1 MNKILV
7 LILVLAFS
15 ASVGAREVSEQQ
27 ASSKAVQWMEAR
39 IDKFDATVLSVKAVT
54 YNGRK
59 AYYVVQFAPQGWAL
73 VSADDTSAPLIGYS
87 AEGTYQTD
95 HQPYN
100 VEAQMGIFAE
110 QVIDNARRL
119 SLPHEGWAQDESM
132 IRRASKRASSDNVSP
147 LITVNWNQN
156 GAYWKYCPVTSSGQ
170 HAYVGCVAVGMAQ
183 AMSVAKW
190 PAHATGSKGYEHS
203 TFGWLSV
210 NYDNE
215 PGYNWDA
222 ILTGANGY
230 DDVARLLWHCGMSV
244 TMDYGTGGSGA
255 QTSAIAGALRTYF
268 GYPSS
273 ATYYSRSSFSESDWK
288 NLILTELK
296 EGRAVAY
303 SGHDPKKNYGHCFN
317 LDGYDGSWFHVNW
330 GWGGANNGYFGL
342 DALRDAT
349 MDMDYTDGQG
359 VVIGIRPPSEYP
371 MNIVLSNLQVAAD
384 APVGTVVAAVSVES
398 EATNPTYTF
407 TLRGARNP
415 ITKKYASV
423 PFTIE
428 DMKLITT
435 EAMPAATSRYV
446 EIIVKNNENGHELS
460 RAFTIQIVGST
471 SVEAI
476 NIEDGQTEYFDISG
490 RQLSTLQKGLNIVR
504 QRKADGSA
512 QVKKVVVK

>member
-1 MNKILV
+1 MKFKIFV
-7 LILVLAFS
+7 LISALAFTVDLN
-15 ASVGAREVSEQQ
+15 AKEVSAQQ
-27 ASSKAVQWMEAR
+27 ASNKASQLMKTRVDR
-39 IDKFDATVLSVKAVT
+39 FDATVLSVKAVN

-87 AEGTYQTD
+87 AEGTYQID
-95 HQPYN
+95 NLPYN
-100 VEAQMGIFAE
+100 LEAQMGIFAE
-110 QVIDNARRL
+110 QVIDNAQRYTQ
-119 SLPHEGWAQDESM
+119 PHQSWTQEESM
-132 IRRASKRASSDNVSP
+132 IRRANRASADNISP
-147 LITVNWNQN
+147 LINVTWNQS
-156 GAYWKYCPVTSSGQ
+156 GVYWKYCPVTSSGQ

-183 AMSVAKW
+183 AMSVAQW
-190 PAHATGSKGYEHS
+190 PAHATGSKAYDHA

-210 NYDNE
+210 NYDEE
-215 PGYNWDA
+215 PAYNWNN

-255 QTSAIAGALRTYF
+255 QTSAIATALRTYF

-273 ATYYSRSSFSESDWK
+273 VTYYNRSSFNDTDWK
-288 NLILTELK
+288 NLILTELQ

-317 LDGYDGSWFHVNW
+317 LDGYDGNWFHVNW
-330 GWGGANNGYFGL
+330 GWGGKNDGYFGL
-342 DALRDAT
+342 DGLRDAT

-359 VVIGIRPPSEYP
+359 VVIGIRQPSEYP
-371 MNIVLSNLQVAAD
+371 MNITLSNLQVSAD
-384 APVGTVVAAVSVES
+384 APIGTVVAAVNVES

-423 PFTIE
+423 PFKIE

-435 EAMPAATSRYV
+435 EAMPDAASRYV

-460 RAFTIQIVGST
+460 RTFTIQIVKGT
-471 SVEAI
+471 GIKVI
-476 NIEDGQTEYFDISG
+476 NSSDSNQEFFDVSG
-490 RQLSTLQKGLNIVR
+490 RQLQTPQKGLNIIR
-504 QRKADGSA
+504 QRNSDGSVTA
-512 QVKKVVVK
+512 KKVLVK